1 MPGQDLGNALVKVC
15 TAQSAMTQYMAVIR
29 GSAEDTV
36 TLGSANDTAFY
47 GYILQDATSGQT
59 VQVHMA
65 GGIAKGIA
73 GASVTA
79 MSFGVIEST
88 DGRLKNASIT
98 NTNQNVVCQFLRDGV
113 DGDIVPVLIVRGL
126 INLP

>member
-15 TAQSAMTQYMAVIR
+15 TAQSAVSKYMAVIL

-36 TLGSANDTAFY
+36 TLGSANDTKFY
-47 GYILQDATSGQT
+47 GFALGDATSGET
-59 VQVHMA
+59 VAVHMG

-73 GASVTA
+73 GGSVTA

-88 DGRLKNASIT
+88 DGRLKNGAIT
-98 NTNQNVVCQFLRDGV
+98 NTNANIVCQFLKDGV
-113 DGDIVPVLIVRGL
+113 DGDVVPVLVVRGL
-126 INLP
+126 FNLP